1 MLWDQLSSE
10 EFLLFLLSLKE
21 NDDMKFAFLKANI
34 LINRK
39 ILRERLIVIQSSL
52 EVEPDSRIK
61 YTGYKR
67 MRIEIQRITRRLP
80 KPKKFSGYV
89 RNISQ
94 IGTKSRKTR
103 RIETIANKEF
113 IMKDEFNWYLAFTV
127 GNLSDQE

>member
-1 MLWDQLSSE
+1 
-10 EFLLFLLSLKE
+10 
-21 NDDMKFAFLKANI
+21 MKFAFLKANL

-52 EVEPDSRIK
+52 GEVPDSRIK

-103 RIETIANKEF
+103 RIETIASKEF
-113 IMKDEFNWYLAFTV
+113 IMKDEVNWYLAFTV
-127 GNLSDQE
+127 GNLSEQE

>member
-1 MLWDQLSSE
+1 
-10 EFLLFLLSLKE
+10 
-21 NDDMKFAFLKANI
+21 
-34 LINRK
+34 
-39 ILRERLIVIQSSL
+39 
-52 EVEPDSRIK
+52 
-61 YTGYKR
+61 

-103 RIETIANKEF
+103 RIETIASKEF

-127 GNLSDQE
+127 GNLSEQE